1 MYLKRPKRCFF
12 FLPHLANLKITTAP
26 NNIQVSE
33 GSTALLPCVVS
44 GDNVNIGWS
53 RYCLSLPFHI

>member
-1 MYLKRPKRCFF
+1 MIFRLEKKIPVLFCFPAD
-12 FLPHLANLKITTAP
+12 LRITTAP

-53 RYCLSLPFHI
+53 R